1 MKNKKIVLWSI
12 VIFLGLAIAGGVFY
26 YFYKENSKTTLTLA
40 EKQWIENNKNK
51 VQNFNSNIR
60 SNLNLNTSYEKV
72 VVDYEWLDL
81 MEDTIRYLDNILRNP
96 NRFIVNEEEVVKVE
110 QARRITVESIKHLS
124 KHTNFIQ
131 EIDPVTDDVKPSKI
145 LNINKDESY
154 NTYENRVIYTLIQN
168 MRIFIDMRKRKLVT
182 QSYSKNHKKGEYHG
196 VARVGSENV
205 NIDISM
211 NSKADSK
218 KTYGAKGDLSIE
230 ERIAKLELRI
240 TDLTNTSVYKS
251 LAKAHVAKV
260 IPPIKKTNLIL
271 KNVNFQYA
279 MRLWDYLARY
289 RDDGNKST
297 KNNLVY
303 KEDKHVQKMFDDVFL
318 LNYLVLNSLGGNDD
332 KTFKK
337 EQNRE
342 AIETLTNNMI
352 TKIVEINS
360 DLPVE
365 EIEKIIGDKIAVI
378 KSKKEASVAEVSN
391 KLNSKMQSLIS
402 KIITFDFR

>member
-1 MKNKKIVLWSI
+1 MDNDLNV
-12 VIFLGLAIAGGVFY
+12 
-26 YFYKENSKTTLTLA
+26 LTLYN
-40 EKQWIENNKNK
+40 EKNMPRIKA
-51 VQNFNSNIR
+51 FNSAVK
-60 SNLNLNTSYEKV
+60 SEYEV
-72 VVDYEWLDL
+72 QTNYEQVDVNFEWLEI
-81 MEDTIRYLDNILRNP
+81 MEDTVRYLDNILRNP

-378 KSKKEASVAEVSN
+378 KSKKEASIAEVSN

>member
-1 MKNKKIVLWSI
+1 MDNDLNV
-12 VIFLGLAIAGGVFY
+12 
-26 YFYKENSKTTLTLA
+26 LTLYN
-40 EKQWIENNKNK
+40 EKNMPRIKA
-51 VQNFNSNIR
+51 FNSAVK
-60 SNLNLNTSYEKV
+60 SEYEV
-72 VVDYEWLDL
+72 QTNYEQVDVNFEWLEI
-81 MEDTIRYLDNILRNP
+81 MEDTVRYLDNILRNP

-110 QARRITVESIKHLS
+110 QARRITVESINHLS

-218 KTYGAKGDLSIE
+218 KTYGAKGDLAIE

>member
-1 MKNKKIVLWSI
+1 MDNDLNV
-12 VIFLGLAIAGGVFY
+12 
-26 YFYKENSKTTLTLA
+26 LTLYN
-40 EKQWIENNKNK
+40 EKNMPRIKAFNNAVKSEYE
-51 VQNFNSNIR
+51 VQTNYEQVDVNF
-60 SNLNLNTSYEKV
+60 
-72 VVDYEWLDL
+72 EWLEI
-81 MEDTIRYLDNILRNP
+81 MEDTVRYLDNILRNP

-168 MRIFIDMRKRKLVT
+168 MRMFIDMRKRKLVT

-218 KTYGAKGDLSIE
+218 KSYGTKGDLSIE

-378 KSKKEASVAEVSN
+378 KSKKEASIAEVSN

>member
-1 MKNKKIVLWSI
+1 MDNDLNV
-12 VIFLGLAIAGGVFY
+12 
-26 YFYKENSKTTLTLA
+26 LTLYN
-40 EKQWIENNKNK
+40 EKNMTRIKA
-51 VQNFNSNIR
+51 FNSAVK
-60 SNLNLNTSYEKV
+60 SEYEV
-72 VVDYEWLDL
+72 QTNYEQVDVNFEWLEI
-81 MEDTIRYLDNILRNP
+81 MEDTVRYLDNILRNP

-168 MRIFIDMRKRKLVT
+168 MRMFIDMRKRKLVT

-218 KTYGAKGDLSIE
+218 KSYGAKGDLSIE

-378 KSKKEASVAEVSN
+378 KSKKEASIAEVSN

>member
-1 MKNKKIVLWSI
+1 MDNDLNV
-12 VIFLGLAIAGGVFY
+12 
-26 YFYKENSKTTLTLA
+26 LTLYN
-40 EKQWIENNKNK
+40 EKNMPRIKA
-51 VQNFNSNIR
+51 FNSAVK
-60 SNLNLNTSYEKV
+60 SEYEV
-72 VVDYEWLDL
+72 QTNYEQVDVNFEWLEI
-81 MEDTIRYLDNILRNP
+81 MEDTVRYLDNILRNP

-168 MRIFIDMRKRKLVT
+168 MRMFIDMRKRKLVT

-218 KTYGAKGDLSIE
+218 KSYGAKGDLSIE

-279 MRLWDYLARY
+279 MKLWDYLARY

-378 KSKKEASVAEVSN
+378 KSKKEASIAEVSN

>member
-1 MKNKKIVLWSI
+1 MDNDLNVLSLYNEKNMPRIKA
-12 VIFLGLAIAGGVFY
+12 F
-26 YFYKENSKTTLTLA
+26 
-40 EKQWIENNKNK
+40 NNA
-51 VQNFNSNIR
+51 VQSEYEVQTNYEQVDVNF
-60 SNLNLNTSYEKV
+60 
-72 VVDYEWLDL
+72 EWLEI
-81 MEDTIRYLDNILRNP
+81 MEDTVRYLDNILRNP

-131 EIDPVTDDVKPSKI
+131 EIDPVTEDVKPSKI

-205 NIDISM
+205 NINISM

-218 KTYGAKGDLSIE
+218 KSYGAKGDLSIE

-279 MRLWDYLARY
+279 MKLWDYLARY

-378 KSKKEASVAEVSN
+378 KSKKEASITEVSN

>member
-1 MKNKKIVLWSI
+1 MDNDLNV
-12 VIFLGLAIAGGVFY
+12 
-26 YFYKENSKTTLTLA
+26 LTLYN
-40 EKQWIENNKNK
+40 EKNMPRIKA
-51 VQNFNSNIR
+51 FNSAVK
-60 SNLNLNTSYEKV
+60 SEYEV
-72 VVDYEWLDL
+72 QTNYEQVDVNFEWLEI
-81 MEDTIRYLDNILRNP
+81 MEDTVRYLDNILRNP

-168 MRIFIDMRKRKLVT
+168 MRMFIDMRKRKLVT

-218 KTYGAKGDLSIE
+218 KAYGAKGDLSIE

-318 LNYLVLNSLGGNDD
+318 LNYLVLNSLGVNDD

>member
-1 MKNKKIVLWSI
+1 MDNDLNV
-12 VIFLGLAIAGGVFY
+12 
-26 YFYKENSKTTLTLA
+26 LTLYN
-40 EKQWIENNKNK
+40 EKNMPRIKA
-51 VQNFNSNIR
+51 FNSAVK
-60 SNLNLNTSYEKV
+60 SEYEV
-72 VVDYEWLDL
+72 QTNYEQVDVNFEWLEI
-81 MEDTIRYLDNILRNP
+81 MEDTVRYLDNILRNP

-168 MRIFIDMRKRKLVT
+168 MRMFIDMRKRKLVT

-378 KSKKEASVAEVSN
+378 KSKKEASIAEVSN

-402 KIITFDFR
+402 KIIAFDFR

>member
-1 MKNKKIVLWSI
+1 MDNDLNV
-12 VIFLGLAIAGGVFY
+12 
-26 YFYKENSKTTLTLA
+26 LTLYN
-40 EKQWIENNKNK
+40 EKNMPRIKA
-51 VQNFNSNIR
+51 FNSAVK
-60 SNLNLNTSYEKV
+60 SEYEV
-72 VVDYEWLDL
+72 QTNYEQVDVNFEWLEI
-81 MEDTIRYLDNILRNP
+81 MEDTVRYLDNILRNP

-145 LNINKDESY
+145 LNINKYESY

-168 MRIFIDMRKRKLVT
+168 MRMFIDMRKRKLVT

-378 KSKKEASVAEVSN
+378 KSKKEASIAEVSN

>member
-1 MKNKKIVLWSI
+1 MDNDLNV
-12 VIFLGLAIAGGVFY
+12 
-26 YFYKENSKTTLTLA
+26 LTLYN
-40 EKQWIENNKNK
+40 EKNMPRIKA
-51 VQNFNSNIR
+51 FNSAVK
-60 SNLNLNTSYEKV
+60 SEYEV
-72 VVDYEWLDL
+72 QTNYEQVDVNFEWLEI
-81 MEDTIRYLDNILRNP
+81 MEDTVRYLDNILRNP

-110 QARRITVESIKHLS
+110 QARRITIESIKHLS

-168 MRIFIDMRKRKLVT
+168 MRMFIDMRKRKLVT

-218 KTYGAKGDLSIE
+218 KSYGAKGDLSIE

-332 KTFKK
+332 KTLKK

-378 KSKKEASVAEVSN
+378 KSKKEASIAEVSN

>member
-1 MKNKKIVLWSI
+1 MDNDLNV
-12 VIFLGLAIAGGVFY
+12 
-26 YFYKENSKTTLTLA
+26 LTLYN
-40 EKQWIENNKNK
+40 EKNMPRIKA
-51 VQNFNSNIR
+51 FNSAVK
-60 SNLNLNTSYEKV
+60 SEYEV
-72 VVDYEWLDL
+72 QTNYEQVDVNFEWLEI
-81 MEDTIRYLDNILRNP
+81 MEDTVRYLDNILRNP

-279 MRLWDYLARY
+279 MKLWDYLARY

-378 KSKKEASVAEVSN
+378 KSKKEASIAEVSN

>member
-1 MKNKKIVLWSI
+1 MDNDLNV
-12 VIFLGLAIAGGVFY
+12 
-26 YFYKENSKTTLTLA
+26 LTLYN
-40 EKQWIENNKNK
+40 EKNMPRIKA
-51 VQNFNSNIR
+51 FNSAVK
-60 SNLNLNTSYEKV
+60 SEYEV
-72 VVDYEWLDL
+72 QTNYEQVDVNFEWLEI
-81 MEDTIRYLDNILRNP
+81 MEDTVRYLDNILRNP

-168 MRIFIDMRKRKLVT
+168 MRMFIDMRKRKLVT

-218 KTYGAKGDLSIE
+218 KAYGAKGDLSIE

-318 LNYLVLNSLGGNDD
+318 LNYLVLNSLGGNDE

>member
-1 MKNKKIVLWSI
+1 MDNDLNV
-12 VIFLGLAIAGGVFY
+12 
-26 YFYKENSKTTLTLA
+26 LTLYN
-40 EKQWIENNKNK
+40 EKNMPRIKA
-51 VQNFNSNIR
+51 FNSAVK
-60 SNLNLNTSYEKV
+60 SEYEV
-72 VVDYEWLDL
+72 QTNYEQVDVNFEWLEI
-81 MEDTIRYLDNILRNP
+81 MEDTVRYLDNILRNP

-391 KLNSKMQSLIS
+391 KLNSKMQSLMS

>member
-1 MKNKKIVLWSI
+1 MDNDLNV
-12 VIFLGLAIAGGVFY
+12 
-26 YFYKENSKTTLTLA
+26 LTLYN
-40 EKQWIENNKNK
+40 EKNMPRIKA
-51 VQNFNSNIR
+51 FNSAVK
-60 SNLNLNTSYEKV
+60 SEYEV
-72 VVDYEWLDL
+72 QTNYEQVDVNFEWLEI
-81 MEDTIRYLDNILRNP
+81 MEDTVRYLDNILRNP

-168 MRIFIDMRKRKLVT
+168 MRMFIDMRKRKLVT

-218 KTYGAKGDLSIE
+218 KSYGAKGDLSIE

-342 AIETLTNNMI
+342 AIEALTNNMI

-378 KSKKEASVAEVSN
+378 KSKKEASIAEVSN

>member
-1 MKNKKIVLWSI
+1 MDNDLNV
-12 VIFLGLAIAGGVFY
+12 
-26 YFYKENSKTTLTLA
+26 LTLYN
-40 EKQWIENNKNK
+40 EKNMPRIKA
-51 VQNFNSNIR
+51 FNSAVK
-60 SNLNLNTSYEKV
+60 SEYEV
-72 VVDYEWLDL
+72 QTNYEQVDVNFEWLEI
-81 MEDTIRYLDNILRNP
+81 MEDTVRYLDNILRNP

-218 KTYGAKGDLSIE
+218 KAYGAKGDLSIE

-297 KNNLVY
+297 KNNLFY

-318 LNYLVLNSLGGNDD
+318 LNYLVLNSLGGNDE

-378 KSKKEASVAEVSN
+378 KSKKEASIAEVSN

>member
-1 MKNKKIVLWSI
+1 MDNDLNV
-12 VIFLGLAIAGGVFY
+12 
-26 YFYKENSKTTLTLA
+26 LTLYN
-40 EKQWIENNKNK
+40 EKNMPRIKA
-51 VQNFNSNIR
+51 FNSAVK
-60 SNLNLNTSYEKV
+60 SEYEV
-72 VVDYEWLDL
+72 QTNYEQVDVNFEWLEI
-81 MEDTIRYLDNILRNP
+81 MEDTVRYLDNILRNP

-240 TDLTNTSVYKS
+240 TDLTNTPVYKS

-318 LNYLVLNSLGGNDD
+318 LNYLVLNSLGGNDE

-378 KSKKEASVAEVSN
+378 KSKKEASIAEVSN

>member
-1 MKNKKIVLWSI
+1 MDNDLNV
-12 VIFLGLAIAGGVFY
+12 
-26 YFYKENSKTTLTLA
+26 LTLYN
-40 EKQWIENNKNK
+40 EKNMPRIKA
-51 VQNFNSNIR
+51 FNSAVK
-60 SNLNLNTSYEKV
+60 SEYEV
-72 VVDYEWLDL
+72 QTNYEQVDVNFEWLEI
-81 MEDTIRYLDNILRNP
+81 MEDTVRYLDNILRNP

-318 LNYLVLNSLGGNDD
+318 LNYLVVNSLGGNDD

-378 KSKKEASVAEVSN
+378 KSKKEASIAEVSN

>member
-1 MKNKKIVLWSI
+1 MDNDLNV
-12 VIFLGLAIAGGVFY
+12 
-26 YFYKENSKTTLTLA
+26 LTLYN
-40 EKQWIENNKNK
+40 EKNMPRIKAFNNAVKSEYE
-51 VQNFNSNIR
+51 VQTNYEQVDVNF
-60 SNLNLNTSYEKV
+60 
-72 VVDYEWLDL
+72 EWLEI
-81 MEDTIRYLDNILRNP
+81 MEDTVRYLDNILRNP

-168 MRIFIDMRKRKLVT
+168 MRMFIDMRKRKLVT

-218 KTYGAKGDLSIE
+218 KSYGAKGDLSIE

-378 KSKKEASVAEVSN
+378 KSKKEASITEVSN

>member
-1 MKNKKIVLWSI
+1 MDNDLNV
-12 VIFLGLAIAGGVFY
+12 
-26 YFYKENSKTTLTLA
+26 LTLYN
-40 EKQWIENNKNK
+40 EKNMPRIKA
-51 VQNFNSNIR
+51 FNSAVK
-60 SNLNLNTSYEKV
+60 SEYEV
-72 VVDYEWLDL
+72 QTNYEQVDVNFEWLEI
-81 MEDTIRYLDNILRNP
+81 MEDTVRYLDNILRNP

-168 MRIFIDMRKRKLVT
+168 MRMFIDMRKRKLVT

-218 KTYGAKGDLSIE
+218 KSYGAKGDLSIE

-289 RDDGNKST
+289 RDDGSKST

-378 KSKKEASVAEVSN
+378 KSKKEASIAEVSN

>member
-1 MKNKKIVLWSI
+1 MDNDLNV
-12 VIFLGLAIAGGVFY
+12 
-26 YFYKENSKTTLTLA
+26 LTLYN
-40 EKQWIENNKNK
+40 EKNMPRIKA
-51 VQNFNSNIR
+51 FNSAVK
-60 SNLNLNTSYEKV
+60 SEYEV
-72 VVDYEWLDL
+72 QTNYEQVDVNFEWLEI
-81 MEDTIRYLDNILRNP
+81 MEDTVRYLDNILRNP

-240 TDLTNTSVYKS
+240 TDLTNTPVYKS

>member
-1 MKNKKIVLWSI
+1 MDNDLNV
-12 VIFLGLAIAGGVFY
+12 
-26 YFYKENSKTTLTLA
+26 LTLYN
-40 EKQWIENNKNK
+40 EKNMPRIKA
-51 VQNFNSNIR
+51 FNSAVK
-60 SNLNLNTSYEKV
+60 SEYEV
-72 VVDYEWLDL
+72 QTNYEQVDVNFEWLEI
-81 MEDTIRYLDNILRNP
+81 MEDTVRYLDNILRNP

>member
-1 MKNKKIVLWSI
+1 MDNDLNV
-12 VIFLGLAIAGGVFY
+12 
-26 YFYKENSKTTLTLA
+26 LTLYN
-40 EKQWIENNKNK
+40 EKNMPRIKA
-51 VQNFNSNIR
+51 FNSAVK
-60 SNLNLNTSYEKV
+60 SEYEV
-72 VVDYEWLDL
+72 QTNYEQVDVNFEWLEI
-81 MEDTIRYLDNILRNP
+81 MEDTVRYLDNILRNP

-279 MRLWDYLARY
+279 MKLWDYLARY

-318 LNYLVLNSLGGNDD
+318 LNYLVLNSLGGNDE

>member
-1 MKNKKIVLWSI
+1 MDNDLNV
-12 VIFLGLAIAGGVFY
+12 
-26 YFYKENSKTTLTLA
+26 LTLYN
-40 EKQWIENNKNK
+40 EKNMPRIKA
-51 VQNFNSNIR
+51 FNSAVK
-60 SNLNLNTSYEKV
+60 SEYEV
-72 VVDYEWLDL
+72 QTNYEQVDVNFEWLEI
-81 MEDTIRYLDNILRNP
+81 MEDTVRYLDNILRNP

-218 KTYGAKGDLSIE
+218 KTYGAKDDLSIE

-279 MRLWDYLARY
+279 MKLWDYLARY

>member
-1 MKNKKIVLWSI
+1 MDNDLNV
-12 VIFLGLAIAGGVFY
+12 
-26 YFYKENSKTTLTLA
+26 LTLYN
-40 EKQWIENNKNK
+40 EKNMPRIKA
-51 VQNFNSNIR
+51 FNSAVK
-60 SNLNLNTSYEKV
+60 SEYEV
-72 VVDYEWLDL
+72 QTNYEQVDVNFEWLEI
-81 MEDTIRYLDNILRNP
+81 MEDTVRYLDNILRNP

-318 LNYLVLNSLGGNDD
+318 LNYLVLNSLGGNDE

-360 DLPVE
+360 DLPVV

-378 KSKKEASVAEVSN
+378 KSKKAASVAEVSN

>member
-1 MKNKKIVLWSI
+1 MDNDLNV
-12 VIFLGLAIAGGVFY
+12 
-26 YFYKENSKTTLTLA
+26 LTLYN
-40 EKQWIENNKNK
+40 EKNMPRIKA
-51 VQNFNSNIR
+51 FNSAVK
-60 SNLNLNTSYEKV
+60 SEYEV
-72 VVDYEWLDL
+72 QTNYEQVDVNFEWLEI
-81 MEDTIRYLDNILRNP
+81 MEDTVRYLDNILRNP

-168 MRIFIDMRKRKLVT
+168 MRMFIDMRKRKLVT

-378 KSKKEASVAEVSN
+378 KSKKEASIAEVSN

>member
-1 MKNKKIVLWSI
+1 MDNDLNV
-12 VIFLGLAIAGGVFY
+12 
-26 YFYKENSKTTLTLA
+26 LTLYN
-40 EKQWIENNKNK
+40 EKNMPRIKAFNNAVKSEYE
-51 VQNFNSNIR
+51 VQTNYEQVDVNF
-60 SNLNLNTSYEKV
+60 
-72 VVDYEWLDL
+72 EWLEI
-81 MEDTIRYLDNILRNP
+81 MEDTVRYLDNILRNP

-168 MRIFIDMRKRKLVT
+168 MRMFIDMRKRKLVT

-218 KTYGAKGDLSIE
+218 KSYGAKGDLSIE

-378 KSKKEASVAEVSN
+378 KSKKEASIAEVSN

-402 KIITFDFR
+402 KIITFDFRW

>member
-1 MKNKKIVLWSI
+1 MDNDLNV
-12 VIFLGLAIAGGVFY
+12 
-26 YFYKENSKTTLTLA
+26 LTLYN
-40 EKQWIENNKNK
+40 EKNMPRIKA
-51 VQNFNSNIR
+51 FNSAVK
-60 SNLNLNTSYEKV
+60 SEYEV
-72 VVDYEWLDL
+72 QTNYEQVDVNFEWLEI
-81 MEDTIRYLDNILRNP
+81 MEDTVRYLDNILRNP

-168 MRIFIDMRKRKLVT
+168 MRMFIDMRKRKLVT

-318 LNYLVLNSLGGNDD
+318 LNYLVLNSLGGNDE

-378 KSKKEASVAEVSN
+378 KSKKEASIAEVSN

>member
-1 MKNKKIVLWSI
+1 MDNDLNV
-12 VIFLGLAIAGGVFY
+12 
-26 YFYKENSKTTLTLA
+26 LTLYN
-40 EKQWIENNKNK
+40 EKNMPRIKA
-51 VQNFNSNIR
+51 FNSAVK
-60 SNLNLNTSYEKV
+60 SEYEV
-72 VVDYEWLDL
+72 QTNYEQVDVNFEWLEI
-81 MEDTIRYLDNILRNP
+81 MEDTVRYLDNILRNP

-196 VARVGSENV
+196 VARFGSENV

-318 LNYLVLNSLGGNDD
+318 LNYLVLNSLGGNDE

-378 KSKKEASVAEVSN
+378 KSKKEASIAEVSN

>member
-1 MKNKKIVLWSI
+1 MDNDLNV
-12 VIFLGLAIAGGVFY
+12 
-26 YFYKENSKTTLTLA
+26 LTLYN
-40 EKQWIENNKNK
+40 EKNMPRIKA
-51 VQNFNSNIR
+51 FNSAVK
-60 SNLNLNTSYEKV
+60 SEYEV
-72 VVDYEWLDL
+72 QTNYEQVDVNFEWLEI
-81 MEDTIRYLDNILRNP
+81 MEDTVRYLDNILRNP

-218 KTYGAKGDLSIE
+218 KAYGAKGDLSIE

-378 KSKKEASVAEVSN
+378 KSKKEASIAEVSN

>member
-1 MKNKKIVLWSI
+1 MDNDLNV
-12 VIFLGLAIAGGVFY
+12 
-26 YFYKENSKTTLTLA
+26 LTLYN
-40 EKQWIENNKNK
+40 EKNMPRIKA
-51 VQNFNSNIR
+51 FNSAVK
-60 SNLNLNTSYEKV
+60 SEYEV
-72 VVDYEWLDL
+72 QTNYEQVDVNFEWLEI
-81 MEDTIRYLDNILRNP
+81 MEDTVRYLDNILRNP

-218 KTYGAKGDLSIE
+218 KAYGAKGDLSIE

-318 LNYLVLNSLGGNDD
+318 LNYLVLNSLGGNDE

>member
-1 MKNKKIVLWSI
+1 MDNDLNV
-12 VIFLGLAIAGGVFY
+12 
-26 YFYKENSKTTLTLA
+26 LTLYN
-40 EKQWIENNKNK
+40 EKNMPRIKA
-51 VQNFNSNIR
+51 FNSAVK
-60 SNLNLNTSYEKV
+60 SEYEV
-72 VVDYEWLDL
+72 QTNYEQVDVNFEWLEI
-81 MEDTIRYLDNILRNP
+81 MEDTVRYLDNILRNP

-402 KIITFDFR
+402 KIITYDFR

>member
-1 MKNKKIVLWSI
+1 MDNDLNV
-12 VIFLGLAIAGGVFY
+12 
-26 YFYKENSKTTLTLA
+26 LTLYN
-40 EKQWIENNKNK
+40 EKNMPRIKA
-51 VQNFNSNIR
+51 FNSAVK
-60 SNLNLNTSYEKV
+60 SEYEV
-72 VVDYEWLDL
+72 QTNYEQVDVNFEWLEI
-81 MEDTIRYLDNILRNP
+81 MEDTVRYLDNILRNP

-365 EIEKIIGDKIAVI
+365 EIEKIIDDKIAVI
-378 KSKKEASVAEVSN
+378 KSKKEASIAEVSN